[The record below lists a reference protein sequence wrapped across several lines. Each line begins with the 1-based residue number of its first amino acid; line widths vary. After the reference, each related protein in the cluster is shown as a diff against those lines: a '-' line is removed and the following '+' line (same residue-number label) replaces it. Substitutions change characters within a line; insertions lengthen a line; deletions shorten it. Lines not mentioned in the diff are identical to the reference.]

1 MWQVQVLLLETFR
14 FFPNIFNPQLFES
27 AGAGAPRYGEP
38 SSPSHLLN
46 FPWKRCRGPKSGE
59 ERPPATGNAE
69 EFLQRMQ
76 RRREGFGPTSANG
89 GPAWTGRGKDGS
101 GSQLAPFLEL
111 ARSSEGRRGTGD
123 TSRGGGN
130 PGRQLHGPHSWHPV
144 CMIKRTRSG
153 WISGEGAASAPGS

>member
-1 MWQVQVLLLETFR
+1 MWQVQVLLFETFR
-14 FFPNIFNPQLFES
+14 FFPNIFNPQLVES

-46 FPWKRCRGPKSGE
+46 FHWKRCRGPKRGE
-59 ERPPATGNAE
+59 ERPLAAGNAE

-111 ARSSEGRRGTGD
+111 AGSSEGRRGTGD
-123 TSRGGGN
+123 TSRGGAI
-130 PGRQLHGPHSWHPV
+130 L
-144 CMIKRTRSG
+144 
-153 WISGEGAASAPGS
+153 AASCTVHTAGTQFA